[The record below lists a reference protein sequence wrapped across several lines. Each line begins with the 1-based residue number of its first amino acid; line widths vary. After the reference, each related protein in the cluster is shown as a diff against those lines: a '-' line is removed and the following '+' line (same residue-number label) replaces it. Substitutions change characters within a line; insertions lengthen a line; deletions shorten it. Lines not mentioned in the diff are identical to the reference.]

1 MTERLSALLRDEAAA
16 LDIPPV
22 DQAAILARG
31 RQARTPR
38 RATTW
43 LAAAA
48 VVAVVGAGSTWALQG
63 DGDRQTEDRV
73 ADPAAEAGPSRG
85 VVAYGAG
92 STVVVISP
100 PVIRAGVPH
109 RQSAI
114 TDIPGTLHS
123 LHYTSVG
130 VLTRSNAQGG
140 ASDGSGPES
149 LTLVAADGTTTDLGT
164 IPEGVGPATD
174 PDEDVYALAEK
185 SGDGFEVV
193 VRDART
199 GDEVGSVPLP
209 DLPMSYW
216 PVPPLALDGDV
227 VYAGFEEEAYAV
239 NWRTGEMQQAAGLGG
254 GIPEVRGGFAY
265 ATGEKLNEETG
276 ALDLVVSVVDAAT
289 GASALVVPLEQGE
302 YGFGS
307 LSPDG
312 QYLSFTQQMGTNSGV
327 DIYHVASQERVTLE
341 GDGWG
346 WTAGSSPFKVTK
358 EGLEVCDP
366 ITAACETEPG
376 PPVGQNLRL
385 GGNIYES

>member
-1 MTERLSALLRDEAAA
+1 VTERLSALLRQEAAA

-22 DQAAILARG
+22 DHDAILGRG
-31 RQARTPR
+31 RQARIRR
-38 RATTW
+38 RATVF

-48 VVAVVGAGSTWALQG
+48 VVAVVGTGTALALNG
-63 DGDRQTEDRV
+63 PDDGRNGKATDSV
-73 ADPAAEAGPSRG
+73 ASAGPSRG

-92 STVVVISP
+92 STVVVDGTT
-100 PVIRAGVPH
+100 A
-109 RQSAI
+109 
-114 TDIPGTLHS
+114 TIPDTLHS

-130 VLTRSNAQGG
+130 VLARSNPNDG

-149 LTLVAADGTTTDLGT
+149 LTLVAADGTTADLGT

-174 PDEDVYALAEK
+174 PDEPVYALAEQ
-185 SGDGFEVV
+185 SGDGFRVV
-193 VRDART
+193 IRDALS

-254 GIPEVRGGFAY
+254 GMPEVRGGFALAY
-265 ATGEKLNEETG
+265 GEKLDKG
-276 ALDLVVSVVDAAT
+276 SGVLDLVVSVVNAAT
-289 GASALVVPLEQGE
+289 GGSALVVPLEQGD
-302 YGFGS
+302 YGSGS

-312 QYLSFTQQMGTNSGV
+312 KYLRFTREMGMNLNDENVKPGV
-327 DIYHVASQERVTLE
+327 DIYHVATQGRVTLT

-346 WTAGSSPFKVTK
+346 WTSGGSPFRVQGTS
-358 EGLEVCDP
+358 LDICDP
-366 ITAACETEPG
+366 LTGTCTTETG
-376 PPVGQNLRL
+376 PEIGSNVRL
-385 GGNIYES
+385 AGIPYES